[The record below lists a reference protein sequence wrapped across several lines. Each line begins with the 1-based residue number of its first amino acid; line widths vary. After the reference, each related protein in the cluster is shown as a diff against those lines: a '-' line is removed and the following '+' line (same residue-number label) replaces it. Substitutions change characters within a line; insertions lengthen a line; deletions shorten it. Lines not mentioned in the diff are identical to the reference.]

1 MEFSMWHAPPPLD
14 IEPLPNR
21 QGGFTLI
28 EVVIAMTIFAIGL
41 LAANMMQS
49 ASIKGNR
56 SAFAL
61 SQSSNWAAG
70 KMEEILSWPYDDPKL
85 LDDLIANPQKGTI
98 PNSITPTA
106 IIPTPDGYATS
117 PDGGYTMIWYVTQDS
132 PIVNTKTI
140 DFTVIWGVRGILK
153 AAPFSCTLS
162 QTF

>member
-1 MEFSMWHAPPPLD
+1 MRHTTPPLSTD
-14 IEPLPNR
+14 QLPTR

-49 ASIKGNR
+49 ASIKGNK

-70 KMEEILSWPYDDPKL
+70 KVEEILSWPYDDPKL
-85 LDDLIANPQKGTI
+85 EDDLIANPQKGTI

-106 IIPTPDGYATS
+106 ITPTPDGYATS
-117 PDGGYTMIWYVTQDS
+117 PDGVYTMIWYVAQDS
-132 PIVNTKTI
+132 PIINTKTI
-140 DFTVIWGVRGILK
+140 DFTVIWGVRGRLK
-153 AAPFSCTLS
+153 AAPFSYTLS